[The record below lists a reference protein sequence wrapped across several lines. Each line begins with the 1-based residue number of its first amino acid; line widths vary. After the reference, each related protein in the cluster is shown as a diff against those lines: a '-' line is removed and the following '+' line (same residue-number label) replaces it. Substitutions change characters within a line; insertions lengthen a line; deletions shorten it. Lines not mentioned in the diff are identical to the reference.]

1 MDLFEPQ
8 VESELKHK
16 FFNAIEWGN
25 IDLVKS
31 YLEEEPELLNIRAAN
46 DWTPVMFAV
55 RYGWLEM
62 TKYLID
68 QGWDLDNDKGN
79 YEILHTA
86 WIGQNEQVIRYLLKE
101 KGWDL
106 NCQKKQSAPYLLIPE
121 MKTFLALFLT
131 HGKLVYEIRLTKNT
145 YKRLNRSYLTDYDE
159 IEVEGEDNIDTDFID
174 IWINDPFDQYDKEK
188 VLKAYKIAEIDKKI
202 VYDRHLSFLS
212 VMLEWERQGS
222 CPNKKNLNRI
232 LAYI

>member
-8 VESELKHK
+8 VEAELKHR
-16 FFNAIEWGN
+16 FFNAIECG
-25 IDLVKS
+25 DLQLVKDV
-31 YLEEEPELLNIRAAN
+31 LEEEPELLNIRAAN

-68 QGWDLDNDKGN
+68 QGCDLHNDKGN

-86 WIGQNEQVIRYLLKE
+86 CIGQNEQVIRYLLRE
-101 KGWDL
+101 KGSDL

-121 MKTFLALFLT
+121 MKTFLGLFLT
-131 HGKLVYEIRLTKNT
+131 HGNLVYEIRLTKQT
-145 YKRLNRSYLTDYDE
+145 YQRLNRGYWESYDDVMVDSE
-159 IEVEGEDNIDTDFID
+159 DGIENNFID
-174 IWINDPFDQYDKEK
+174 ICINDPFEEYDRDK
-188 VLKAYKIAEIDKKI
+188 VLKAYKIAEIDKRI

-212 VMLEWERQGS
+212 VMLEWERQGN

>member
-8 VESELKHK
+8 VELELKHK
-16 FFNAIEWGN
+16 FFNSIEWGDL
-25 IDLVKS
+25 DLVKS
-31 YLEEEPELLNIRAAN
+31 LLEEEPDLLNVRAAN

-62 TKYLID
+62 TKFLIEE
-68 QGWDLDNDKGN
+68 GCDLHNEKGN

-86 WIGQNEQVIRYLLKE
+86 CIGQNEKVIRYLLKE
-101 KGWDL
+101 KGCDL

-131 HGKLVYEIRLTKNT
+131 HGHLVYEIRLTKQT
-145 YKRLNRSYLTDYDE
+145 YARLNRGYNVPYE
-159 IEVEGEDNIDTDFID
+159 EVEVEPLKNNDEDFIE
-174 IWINDPFDQYDKEK
+174 ICINDPFEEYDRDK
-188 VLKAYKIAEIDKKI
+188 VLKAYKISEIDKKI

-212 VMLEWERQGS
+212 VMLEWERQGN